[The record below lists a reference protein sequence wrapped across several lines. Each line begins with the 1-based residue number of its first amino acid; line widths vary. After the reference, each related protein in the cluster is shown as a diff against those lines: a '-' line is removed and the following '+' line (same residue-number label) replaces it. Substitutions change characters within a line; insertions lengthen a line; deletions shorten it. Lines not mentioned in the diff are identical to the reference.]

1 MSLLNLSLCRA
12 PGSDPAA
19 SVRLWSDL
27 PVQSHYLF
35 FGGMILLISVLPILF
50 YWQYRRRRWW
60 MLGMEVVVFLL
71 WLDYFMLADRGSVG
85 QTFFSAT
92 LLFGSPCVVLA
103 LCMEWSRCLGQA
115 IFGNAMTSLRV
126 SDWLILAGLAVSA
139 HLSFFLA
146 VNVFDILSPR
156 VLNAISDVI
165 NCLFSLPRRVDLRA
179 ARDVL
184 NMLLAAW
191 PTLMLMVVLHTWLRC
206 RRERD
211 LALPWLLYAA
221 AMPGALGSAL
231 LLWTLVMP

>member
-12 PGSDPAA
+12 PGSDLAAPAM
-19 SVRLWSDL
+19 LWL
-27 PVQSHYLF
+27 NFPVQSHYLF
-35 FGGMILLISVLPILF
+35 FGGTVLLISVLPILF

-60 MLGMEVVVFLL
+60 TLGVEVALFLF
-71 WLDYFMLADRGSVG
+71 WLDHFMLADRGSIG

-103 LCMEWSRCLGQA
+103 LCVEWSRCLGQA
-115 IFGNAMTSLRV
+115 VFGNAMASLRV
-126 SDWLILAGLAVSA
+126 SEWLILAGLAVSA

-156 VLNAISDVI
+156 VLNAVSGVV
-165 NCLFSLPRRVDLRA
+165 NCLFSLPQQVDLRA
-179 ARDVL
+179 DRDVL

-191 PTLMLMVVLHTWLRC
+191 PTLMLMIVLHAWLRC
-206 RRERD
+206 RRARG

-221 AMPGALGSAL
+221 TMPGVLGMAL
-231 LLWTLVMP
+231 LLWTLIMP

>member
-1 MSLLNLSLCRA
+1 MFLLNLSLCRA

-19 SVRLWSDL
+19 SVGLWL
-27 PVQSHYLF
+27 NFPAQSHYLLF
-35 FGGMILLISVLPILF
+35 LGGVVLISVLPMLF

-60 MLGMEVVVFLL
+60 FLGVELAIFLL
-71 WLDYFMLADRGSVG
+71 WLDYFMLVDRGSIG

-103 LCMEWSRCLGQA
+103 LCVEWSRYLGQA
-115 IFGNAMTSLRV
+115 IFGNTMASLRV
-126 SDWLILAGLAVSA
+126 SEWLIFAGLAVSA

-156 VLNAISDVI
+156 VLNAVSDVI
-165 NCLFSLPRRVDLRA
+165 NCLFSLPRRIDLRA
-179 ARDVL
+179 DRDVL

-191 PTLMLMVVLHTWLRC
+191 PTLMLMIVLHAWLRY
-206 RRERD
+206 RRAHD

-221 AMPGALGSAL
+221 ATPGALGSAL
-231 LLWTLVMP
+231 LLWTLIMP